1 MRRDEALAILISHQE
16 ELRSLGVKSL
26 SLFGSTARDEARVDS
41 DVDLLVELD
50 YDKLPAWGL
59 IDLRLHLK
67 NLLQREVDLTNPNL
81 LKPRL
86 RSRILGEA
94 IPILSVPQAA
104 KINNKEPDDMPR
116 KDWKAY
122 IDDILKAIA
131 KVKRYTEGLT
141 FEEFLTDERT
151 TDAVLRNLTIIG
163 EAVSTQKLPKEIQ
176 ERYPQIEWAKINEVR
191 NIVVHQ
197 YDEVDLKIVWRICQD
212 SLPRLVPQLQNLLEL
227 EQNSK

>member
-1 MRRDEALAILISHQE
+1 MRRDEALAILASHQE
-16 ELRSLGVKSL
+16 ELRVLGVKSL
-26 SLFGSTARDEARVDS
+26 SLFGSTARDEARADS

-86 RSRILGEA
+86 RSRILKEA
-94 IPILSVPQAA
+94 IPVLSVPQAS

-122 IDDILKAIA
+122 IDDILKAVA
-131 KVKRYTEGLT
+131 KVKRYTEELT
-141 FEEFLTDERT
+141 FEEFLADERT

-163 EAVSTQKLPKEIQ
+163 EAVSNQKLPKEIQ
-176 ERYPQIEWAKINEVR
+176 ERHPQIEWAKINEVR

-197 YDEVDLKIVWRICQD
+197 YDEVELKIVWRICQD
-212 SLPRLVPQLQNLLEL
+212 SVPRLVPQLQNLL
-227 EQNSK
+227 